1 MSKIFVLSLHRS
13 ATQSVDELFLRA
25 GLSAIHGVPTL
36 FDGIDWEQQIA
47 GREDDVGFVAQ
58 TLAPVFRNFDA
69 ASDLPTPVLYREF
82 ERDNPDARFFAIR
95 RRPEDWV
102 RSIRRSLGDRP
113 LSAFSRVLYWHY
125 LPGRPERLTDVS
137 DAELIEMHRQHHQAI
152 SRHFSGKPTFAL
164 FDLDEPQLGER
175 ICTFLGLCPVE
186 FPRIDGDT
194 RPGTLLQLA
203 RLTSSRSEL
212 FRQLCKQSMRTLLG
226 RKPSITPCPGE
237 QPEVIVQFDR
247 LRNSPAE
254 LLRQLCGQIFKK
266 AFGPGRALRV
276 RVQ

>member
-25 GLSAIHGVPTL
+25 GLSAMHGVPTL
-36 FDGIDWEQQIA
+36 FDGIDWEQEIA
-47 GREDDVGFVAQ
+47 GREDDIGFVAQ

-69 ASDLPTPVLYREF
+69 ATDLPTPVLYREL
-82 ERDNPDARFFAIR
+82 ERGNPDARFFAIR

-186 FPRIDGDT
+186 LFTACSAYELALGALSAALQTKHEDIAWTQALDHAMPRRAAGGD
-194 RPGTLLQLA
+194 RSIRSVAKFAPRNLA
-203 RLTSSRSEL
+203 ATMWAD
-212 FRQLCKQSMRTLLG
+212 F
-226 RKPSITPCPGE
+226 
-237 QPEVIVQFDR
+237 
-247 LRNSPAE
+247 
-254 LLRQLCGQIFKK
+254 
-266 AFGPGRALRV
+266 
-276 RVQ
+276 